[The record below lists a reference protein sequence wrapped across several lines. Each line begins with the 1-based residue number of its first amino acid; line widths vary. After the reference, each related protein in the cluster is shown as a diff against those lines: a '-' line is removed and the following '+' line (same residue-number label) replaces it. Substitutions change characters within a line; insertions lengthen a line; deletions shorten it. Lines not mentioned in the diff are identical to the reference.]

1 MNPAVNSAV
10 NSKTIFFVGLILT
23 ASGVLSP
30 PLALLAGIAYGFTFI
45 HPYQLDSKNLSRFL
59 LQAAVVALGFGMN
72 LRQVVHAG
80 KAGFFYTAISIS
92 VVMLLGWLLGRMLG
106 VSRKAAFLIT
116 AGTAICGGSAIAAI
130 APITRPDDEEM
141 AMSLGTVFAL
151 NSVALLLFPAIGLAL
166 HLTQT
171 QFGLWSALAI
181 HDTSSVVGAA
191 AKYGVQA
198 LQIGTTVK
206 LARAL
211 WIVPVAMITAYA
223 TKSRTRVQWPWF
235 ILLFCLAAMVNTYV
249 PAAAALCP
257 VLSRLGRLGLTAVL
271 FLIGTGLSKDTLRR
285 VGVRPFLQG
294 VCLWAVIAVASLL
307 AIRAGWITL

>member
-1 MNPAVNSAV
+1 MNP
-10 NSKTIFFVGLILT
+10 KIIFFVGLILT
-23 ASGVLSP
+23 ASGIVSP
-30 PLALLAGIAYGFTFI
+30 PIALLAGIAYGFTFT
-45 HPYQLDSKNLSRFL
+45 HPYHLDSRNLSRFL

-80 KAGFFYTAISIS
+80 KAGFLYTAISIS
-92 VVMLLGWLLGRMLG
+92 MALLLGWLLGRMLG
-106 VSRKAAFLIT
+106 VTRKASFLIT

-130 APITRPDDEEM
+130 ASITKPDEEEM
-141 AMSLGTVFAL
+141 AMSLGTIFIL

-166 HLTQT
+166 HLSQT
-171 QFGLWSALAI
+171 QFGFWSALAI

-191 AKYGVQA
+191 AKYGTQA

-211 WIVPVAMITAYA
+211 WIVPVAIVTAYA
-223 TKSRTRVQWPWF
+223 TKSKTRVQWPWF
-235 ILLFCLAAMVNTYV
+235 ILLFCLAAVINTYL
-249 PAAAALCP
+249 PTAATVYS
-257 VLSRLGRLGLTAVL
+257 VLSRLGRVGLTVVL

-294 VCLWAVIAVASLL
+294 VCLWAIVAVASLL

>member
-1 MNPAVNSAV
+1 MNP
-10 NSKTIFFVGLILT
+10 KIIFFVGLILT
-23 ASGVLSP
+23 ASGIVSP
-30 PLALLAGIAYGFTFI
+30 PIALLAGIAYGFAFT
-45 HPYQLDSKNLSRFL
+45 HPYHSDSRNLSRFL
-59 LQAAVVALGFGMN
+59 LQGAVVGLGFGMN

-80 KAGFFYTAISIS
+80 KVGFLYTAISIS
-92 VVMLLGWLLGRMLG
+92 TAMLLGWFLGCMFG
-106 VSRKAAFLIT
+106 VTRKASFLIT

-130 APITRPDDEEM
+130 APITKPDEEEM
-141 AMSLGTVFAL
+141 AMSLGTIFIL
-151 NSVALLLFPAIGLAL
+151 NSVALLLFPVIGLAL
-166 HLTQT
+166 HLSQA

-191 AKYGVQA
+191 AKYGTQA

-211 WIVPVAMITAYA
+211 WIVPVAMATAYA
-223 TKSRTRVQWPWF
+223 TKSKARVQWPWF
-235 ILLFCLAAMVNTYV
+235 ILLFCLAAVINTYL
-249 PAAAALCP
+249 PAAATVYS
-257 VLSRLGRLGLTAVL
+257 VLSRLGRVGLTVVL

-294 VCLWAVIAVASLL
+294 VCLWAIVAVASLL